1 MIENEAPR
9 PPQKQW
15 RTRDQILLHKILG
28 PSAPTMLLFVALFN
42 GASGSNLFH
51 KFGRLKMFKFIKGLI
66 DGIKKF
72 FSGIFKK
79 KAPPAEK
86 K

>member
-1 MIENEAPR
+1 MRFLARHRNNGE
-9 PPQKQW
+9 
-15 RTRDQILLHKILG
+15 LG
-28 PSAPTMLLFVALFN
+28 IKFCFT
-42 GASGSNLFH
+42 

-79 KAPPAEK
+79 KAKIEEK